1 MHRVACAA
9 VLLLAAA
16 ASAREPTMAI
26 APVTTG
32 QSAPAELQ
40 RAFSDG
46 LPRALSDAGFA
57 LMPPNEV
64 DMKVGERPELV
75 QCRAGGCL
83 LEEAAYL
90 HVGRLALPRLER
102 APDGSF
108 TVGIT
113 IYDAAQK
120 RAIADAV
127 DRATG
132 PDDLSARLA
141 TMAMKLRGDLSRP
154 GRLEV
159 TARPVA
165 ALTVDGQAVGRTP
178 WAGALPP
185 GDHVVTLEA
194 GGERVER
201 DVNVAPASTARVD
214 VQLAA
219 APPPE
224 RHRPAL
230 RAMKWVALVGGA
242 LAVGGGAALLA
253 LDGKQAC
260 MRQPGQRLCPQRFD
274 TLIPGAAVTA
284 IGGALVVT
292 GVILFAV
299 DRPRR

>member
-32 QSAPAELQ
+32 QTAPAELQ
-40 RAFSDG
+40 RAFADG
-46 LPRALSDAGFA
+46 LPRALGDAGFT

-64 DMKVGERPELV
+64 DMKVSERPEFV
-75 QCRAGGCL
+75 QCRSGGCL
-83 LEEAAYL
+83 AEEATFL

-108 TVGIT
+108 TVGIS

-120 RAIADAV
+120 RSIADAV
-127 DRATG
+127 ERAAG
-132 PDDLSARLA
+132 PDDLSARLG
-141 TMAMKLRGDLSRP
+141 TMAVQLRQDVSRP

-159 TARPVA
+159 RTEPAA

-178 WAGALPP
+178 WSGSLPP
-185 GDHVVTLEA
+185 GDHVVALEA
-194 GGERVER
+194 NGERVER

-214 VQLAA
+214 LALA
-219 APPPE
+219 TMAPPV
-224 RHRPAL
+224 HRRAL
-230 RAMKWVALVGGA
+230 RAMKWVTLIGGL
-242 LAVGGGAALLA
+242 LAVGGGAAMIA
-253 LDGKQAC
+253 LDGHQAC
-260 MRQPGQRLCPQRFD
+260 RRQPGQRLCPNAFD
-274 TLIPGAAVTA
+274 TLIPGAATTA